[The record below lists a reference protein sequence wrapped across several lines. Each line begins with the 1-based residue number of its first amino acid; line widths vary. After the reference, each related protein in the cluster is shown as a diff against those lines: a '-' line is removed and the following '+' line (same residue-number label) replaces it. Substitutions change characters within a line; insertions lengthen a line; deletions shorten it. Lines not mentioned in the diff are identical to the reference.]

1 MNLQVEI
8 KLALVN
14 GSTAGIGFAIAK
26 ALAAE
31 GVRDTV
37 NGRNEASLPFSAT
50 VMKRASKN
58 LMKLSSNSKNK

>member
-1 MNLQVEI
+1 MNLQLEN

-26 ALAAE
+26 ALPLKAVA
-31 GVRDTV
+31 VTV
-37 NGRNEASLPFSAT
+37 NGRNEASLPVSAT